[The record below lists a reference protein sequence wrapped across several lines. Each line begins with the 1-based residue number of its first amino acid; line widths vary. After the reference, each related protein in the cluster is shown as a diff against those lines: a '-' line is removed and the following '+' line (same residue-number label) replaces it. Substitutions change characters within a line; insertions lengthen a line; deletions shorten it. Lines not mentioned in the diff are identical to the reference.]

1 MAGAALEQSGGK
13 PAAGT
18 PAGWEGDALGFLIA
32 PVAPE
37 AFLGRYYEREALV
50 NIRHEPRRYADLL
63 TLEMLD
69 HFINSAD
76 LREGMI
82 DLTSQKK
89 RMSRDDYVDEGGKVS
104 RAAIAEEY
112 LDGATIILPQRHE
125 SIFNLV

>member
-1 MAGAALEQSGGK
+1 MAGAALKKSG
-13 PAAGT
+13 PAAGAS
-18 PAGWEGDALGFLIA
+18 PGWEEDALGFLIA

-37 AFLGRYYEREALV
+37 AFLGRFYERDALV
-50 NIRHEPRRYADLL
+50 TTRKEPRRYADLL
-63 TLEMLD
+63 PLDILD

-104 RAAIAEEY
+104 
-112 LDGATIILPQRHE
+112 
-125 SIFNLV
+125 